1 MTDKQMNK
9 LADIVAEKVINK
21 LVAKQKEWDK
31 EFNEQ
36 FETIEYFEK
45 HPPKLS
51 VKAKLELEMADLTKI
66 RSTYIMTEKYE
77 LVEEIEKKI
86 INLQKRI
93 NNL

>member
-36 FETIEYFEK
+36 FETIEYFENAT
-45 HPPKLS
+45 PKLS
-51 VKAKLELEMADLTKI
+51 LKAKLELEMSDLTKI

-77 LVEEIEKKI
+77 LVEDIEKKI